1 MNNSPFTAILKVQNM
16 STMLHKYLNTDLKA
30 NVQG

>member
-1 MNNSPFTAILKVQNM
+1 MNNTPFTAVLKAQNM

-30 NVQG
+30 NAQG